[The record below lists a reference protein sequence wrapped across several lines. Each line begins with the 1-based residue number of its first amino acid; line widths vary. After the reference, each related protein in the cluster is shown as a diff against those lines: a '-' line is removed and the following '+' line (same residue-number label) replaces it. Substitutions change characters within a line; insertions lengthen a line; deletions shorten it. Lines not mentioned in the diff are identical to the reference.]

1 MDVLFN
7 KKLNNILTAVCIIEE
22 VRPSDLQ
29 GRSRTRA
36 LVDVRKLFVYF
47 ARAIHPGISYEQ
59 IGLFLNRDHSTMIHY
74 INYMNDT
81 MDCYPNEEAIIME
94 KFERVRLLSGNVL
107 KFEIGKNKK
116 KENETNKAS

>member
-47 ARAIHPGISYEQ
+47 ARAIYPNISYTQ
-59 IGLFLNRDHSTMIHY
+59 IGLFINRDHSTMIHY
-74 INYMNDT
+74 INYINDT
-81 MDCYPNEEAIIME
+81 MDCYPNEESIIME
-94 KFERVRLLSGNVL
+94 KLERVRLLSGNTFS
-107 KFEIGKNKK
+107 FEIGRNKK